1 MAQLTVALVGNPNCG
16 KTTLFNI
23 LTGARQQVGNWSG
36 VTVERKTGQYQ
47 DKKEKVEVIDLPGVY
62 SLSVVPGVDSVDE
75 AVGRDTILSGEARV
89 VVDVVDVTNLER
101 NLYLTAQLLEMR
113 KPLVLALNMMDT
125 AARRGIEVDVAGLQ
139 ARLGVPVV
147 PLVASKGQGIA
158 ELKEAIRRAADEN
171 LVPVL
176 SVPYGPEIEAAAAE
190 LLPRLAEI
198 AAAKGVDAR
207 WLAVKLLEG
216 DDLACRIAG
225 TEGCAGIRQIA
236 ERVQAEAD
244 EDPDTLIADG
254 RYGFVNQLT
263 HAVLV
268 KRGLA
273 TRTRSDAIDRIVL
286 NRWLGLPIFMAVMY
300 LLFMVTINL
309 GGAFV
314 DFFDRTAEALFVK
327 GLGTVLESAGVPT
340 WLKVL
345 LADGVGGG
353 IQVVGT
359 FIPIIGFLYL
369 FLSFLEDSG
378 YMARAAFLMDRFMRL
393 IGLPGKAF
401 VPLIVGFGCNVPA
414 VMATRSLDKERD
426 RIMAV
431 LMAPFM
437 SCGARLAVYALF
449 AAAFF
454 PQGGQNLVF
463 ALYLTGIAVAI
474 LTGMALKHTLLK
486 GETSPFVMELPSY
499 HLPPLRSLLVHAWAR
514 LKSFVTGAGQA
525 IVAVVVVLSFLNSL
539 GTDGSFGN
547 ENSGKSVLA
556 GIGKA
561 IVPVFRPM
569 GIEDDNWP
577 ATVGIFTGIFAKE
590 AVVGTLDALYSGL
603 ADAEGGTKEEAPF
616 DFVTRLGA
624 AAATVP
630 AKLGELAES
639 LADPLNL
646 RSVDEPQEV
655 DSATFG
661 AMAAR
666 FDGKVGAFAYLLLIL
681 LYIPCVATLGAIN
694 RELGPRW
701 TLFAAAWTMGVAYA
715 VSVGFYQAATLAA
728 HPAASV
734 TWIGGLLAAL
744 AASLAG
750 LHVAGRHHLH
760 HGVARVP

>member
-75 AVGRDTILSGEARV
+75 AVGRDTILSGEAQV

-125 AARRGIEVDVAGLQ
+125 AARRGIEVDIAGLQ

-158 ELKEAIRRAADEN
+158 ELKEAIRRAAVEN

-176 SVPYGPEIEAAAAE
+176 SVPYGPEIEAAVAE

-216 DDLACRIAG
+216 DDLACRLAG
-225 TEGCAGIRQIA
+225 AEGCQETRRVA
-236 ERVQAEAD
+236 ERLQAEAD

-254 RYGFVNQLT
+254 RYGFVNQLA
-263 HAVLV
+263 HAVLT
-268 KRGLA
+268 KRGIA

-314 DFFDRTAEALFVK
+314 DFFDQTAEALFVK
-327 GLGTVLESAGVPT
+327 GLGTTLESAGVPT

-426 RIMAV
+426 RIMSV
-431 LMAPFM
+431 MMTPFM

-474 LTGMALKHTLLK
+474 LTGLALKHTILK

-556 GIGKA
+556 EVGKA
-561 IVPVFRPM
+561 IVPAFRPM
-569 GIEDDNWP
+569 GIQDDNWP

-590 AVVGTLDALYSGL
+590 AIVGTLDALYSSL
-603 ADAEGGTKEEAPF
+603 ADAEAGKNEKEGF
-616 DFVTRLGA
+616 DLVASLGA

-630 AKLGELAES
+630 EKLGELVDS

-646 RSVDEPQEV
+646 RSVDEPGEV
-655 DSATFG
+655 GGATFG
-661 AMAAR
+661 AMAER
-666 FDGKVGAFAYLLLIL
+666 FDGRVGAFAYLLLIL

-701 TLFAAAWTMGVAYA
+701 TLFAAVWTMGVAYA

-728 HPAASV
+728 HPVASA

-750 LHVAGRHHLH
+750 LHVAGRHPLH
-760 HGVARVP
+760 HGVARAP

>member
-1 MAQLTVALVGNPNCG
+1 MANLTVALVGNPNCG

-36 VTVERKTGQYQ
+36 VTVERKTGRYL
-47 DKKEKVEVIDLPGVY
+47 DKGERVEVIDLPGVY

-75 AVGRDTILSGEARV
+75 AVGRDTILSGEAQV

-125 AARRGIEVDVAGLQ
+125 AARRGIEVDIAGLR

-147 PLVASKGQGIA
+147 PLVACKGQGIA
-158 ELKEAIRRAADEN
+158 ELKNAIREAAEGN
-171 LVPVL
+171 LAPIL
-176 SVPYGPEIEAAAAE
+176 SVPYGPEIESAVAE
-190 LLPRLAEI
+190 LRPRVEGI
-198 AAAKGVDAR
+198 ARARRVDPR

-225 TEGCAGIRQIA
+225 AEECGESRRVAEGIR
-236 ERVQAEAD
+236 AEAD

-263 HAVLV
+263 HAVLTR
-268 KRGLA
+268 RGLA

-300 LLFMVTINL
+300 LLFMATINL

-314 DFFDRTAEALFVK
+314 DFFDQTAEALFVK
-327 GLGTVLESAGVPT
+327 GLGTLLESAGVPT
-340 WLKVL
+340 WVKVL

-426 RIMAV
+426 RVMAT
-431 LMAPFM
+431 LMTPFM

-474 LTGMALKHTLLK
+474 LTGLALKHTVLK

-556 GIGKA
+556 GVGKA

-569 GIEDDNWP
+569 GIQDDNWP

-603 ADAEGGTKEEAPF
+603 AEGEGESKPEEPF
-616 DFVTRLGA
+616 DLAASLAR

-630 AKLGELAES
+630 EGLAGLADL
-639 LADPLNL
+639 LADPLGL
-646 RSVDEPQEV
+646 GVIEEGQEV
-655 DSATFG
+655 ASATFG

-666 FDGKVGAFAYLLLIL
+666 FDGKIGAFAYLLLIL

-694 RELGPRW
+694 RELGARW
-701 TLFAAAWTMGVAYA
+701 TLFAAAWTMGVAY
-715 VSVGFYQAATLAA
+715 VTSVGFYQTATFAA
-728 HPAASV
+728 HPAVSLS
-734 TWIGGLLAAL
+734 WIGGLLGLLAAAL
-744 AASLAG
+744 LGLHLAG
-750 LHVAGRHHLH
+750 RRRPRQGLAE
-760 HGVARVP
+760 AP